1 MLTFGQHAHRAC
13 FRAWSGTGAD
23 RVSLG
28 TSIIFDHI
36 RRLTPCWSSPQ
47 RVRQRVRGFNM
58 TGAPRVRPRV
68 HPENGP
74 EMQVVHSCSP
84 HGCTLFAIS
93 PVSGCPGNIHSHWPV
108 VWWPSTWYH
117 RWKWLPWLLARL
129 WKATSSIF
137 VSTHNWKHSP
147 VFSQWLS
154 INLHRSLMIT
164 YDHLSQ
170 HCQHLNLRLLD
181 PSIRKAWGLRILY
194 QVRHCGKLKSL
205 ILLEIWTWIRTL
217 CILCTQWICDLCSCC
232 PAVIPGQHIMT
243 KANGQHNT

>member
-28 TSIIFDHI
+28 TSIILDHI

-147 VFSQWLS
+147 VFSS
-154 INLHRSLMIT
+154 GS
-164 YDHLSQ
+164 
-170 HCQHLNLRLLD
+170 
-181 PSIRKAWGLRILY
+181 
-194 QVRHCGKLKSL
+194 V
-205 ILLEIWTWIRTL
+205 
-217 CILCTQWICDLCSCC
+217 
-232 PAVIPGQHIMT
+232 
-243 KANGQHNT
+243 